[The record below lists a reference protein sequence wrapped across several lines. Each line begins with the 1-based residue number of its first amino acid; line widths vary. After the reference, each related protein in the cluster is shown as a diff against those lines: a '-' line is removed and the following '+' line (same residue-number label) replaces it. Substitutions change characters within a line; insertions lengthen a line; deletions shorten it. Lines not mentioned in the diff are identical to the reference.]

1 MTSSDEDDD
10 GTSHAMRFSHGGDYE
25 DGQWING
32 EFYARGGA
40 KRGKMQTKEEQVY
53 GVFGDEQIEAEQRR
67 GRGRGRGRGRPPPR
81 RKAMAFVSGGT
92 TAGSVGRAAAATAAG
107 PGGHDGLGRA
117 RSANAAAAAS
127 LFANASSS
135 AAAPQPS
142 SSSTKLAPATAAAA
156 TRSNA
161 HFATLLSQPSAAAT
175 STATAPQ
182 KKARRVGS
190 EFAAWEK
197 GTKGFGSKLLAKWG
211 WKKGEGGGKN
221 KQGVAQPMVATVRP
235 DKAGIGLKGVV
246 EAHHLE
252 VNKKFE
258 ADFTGKEEVFTGKEE
273 EEEAPRQ
280 SQRQRL
286 TKRKRAAPSK
296 DEVLQAEWRRIG
308 VTVPAVQP
316 LSTANLNQSAKRQ
329 RAMSSTSSKPKY
341 IVSTSALRS
350 SGASGGSGVI
360 DMRGPVAVTHA
371 SAAAAVAAEE
381 GGIRG
386 ERGPASTLG
395 RELLYNLAQLRELS
409 AAHHLSALQ
418 RRDALAADLGA
429 KRSELA
435 AINHDAAKG
444 LSARGQRTAAL
455 LSALDEIQDG
465 ARSFR
470 AGVARARPGAAAR
483 AQIEL
488 CDRLHSVRKR
498 FAPEWE
504 RQQMWRLVCAT
515 AVPAPSAESSA
526 APPAGLA
533 EPLLR
538 ACAQEWS
545 LESESVALS
554 NLQKSSRSGKS
565 SRRSPDATRAL
576 AASLRPWHAL
586 LCSSFAPG
594 ASGFLDPLEEAELTD
609 LSSIF
614 DALVES
620 CILPRLRRVAAKEWR
635 VKDASSNA
643 PMVHAMH
650 SLLPLL
656 ADAQIEAFALDSLLP
671 KLARE
676 VEAWDPLRDT
686 THLHAWLLPWHSFF
700 VAAAGDGDE
709 NENVNGNASEKGKK
723 KGESVGAAAAAASFP
738 PLATLRDTIFPKIRR
753 RLVSVLRAWSPSDDS
768 ALEVIAPWRSA
779 FSTRDFRALLNA
791 AVVPKLAAALAAMR
805 VDPWEESSS
814 ETPLTWLMEWVVL
827 DESSTP
833 REGGDE
839 QRRCMAPAMATGILN
854 AVFFPRWLRAF
865 ATWLAD
871 GLSLGGSGSHGGGGS
886 AGAAASSSSSSS
898 SLLTAAGAWY
908 RRWRDCFSA
917 SMLACAGVRDAF
929 GDALDL
935 IDAAVAIVIVDGG
948 GGGGSGS
955 SGLSNEQ
962 LQLQLTPAEIGARFL
977 RAVRRRRSAAA
988 GAKRG
993 ETKRADS
1000 TPHLRRAAAAAAVEA
1015 EDAKA
1020 PRSRSLRSGE
1030 MLSLKQALTA
1040 YAEQHGVLFTPL
1052 GTREVAANGA
1062 RLYSLGGTAAY
1073 IASGVLFVQR
1083 KNGAAKFDATAP
1095 ESAVQIAAAA
1105 AGGGGGR
1112 GGRF

>member
-1 MTSSDEDDD
+1 MVLTATISSFVSS
-10 GTSHAMRFSHGGDYE
+10 T
-25 DGQWING
+25 
-32 EFYARGGA
+32 
-40 KRGKMQTKEEQVY
+40 
-53 GVFGDEQIEAEQRR
+53 
-67 GRGRGRGRGRPPPR
+67 PPPNSWEIATNVWMPKMNLGTCCGSDPTVGLLPWL
-81 RKAMAFVSGGT
+81 KAGGIGID
-92 TAGSVGRAAAATAAG
+92 TAYSYTGSQIAIASVLAS
-107 PGGHDGLGRA
+107 P
-117 RSANAAAAAS
+117 AAS
-127 LFANASSS
+127 KWSRADLFIT
-135 AAAPQPS
+135 
-142 SSSTKLAPATAAAA
+142 TKICQTECTGVPLDVCA
-156 TRSNA
+156 
-161 HFATLLSQPSAAAT
+161 
-175 STATAPQ
+175 
-182 KKARRVGS
+182 K
-190 EFAAWEK
+190 
-197 GTKGFGSKLLAKWG
+197 KLLQQDL
-211 WKKGEGGGKN
+211 N
-221 KQGVAQPMVATVRP
+221 RLNTTYVDLVPP
-235 DKAGIGLKGVV
+235 
-246 EAHHLE
+246 
-252 VNKKFE
+252 
-258 ADFTGKEEVFTGKEE
+258 
-273 EEEAPRQ
+273 AP
-280 SQRQRL
+280 
-286 TKRKRAAPSK
+286 
-296 DEVLQAEWRRIG
+296 
-308 VTVPAVQP
+308 
-316 LSTANLNQSAKRQ
+316 
-329 RAMSSTSSKPKY
+329 
-341 IVSTSALRS
+341 
-350 SGASGGSGVI
+350 I

-526 APPAGLA
+526 ALPAGLA

-738 PLATLRDTIFPKIRR
+738 PLATLRDTIFP
-753 RLVSVLRAWSPSDDS
+753 
-768 ALEVIAPWRSA
+768 
-779 FSTRDFRALLNA
+779 
-791 AVVPKLAAALAAMR
+791 
-805 VDPWEESSS
+805 
-814 ETPLTWLMEWVVL
+814 
-827 DESSTP
+827 
-833 REGGDE
+833 
-839 QRRCMAPAMATGILN
+839 
-854 AVFFPRWLRAF
+854 
-865 ATWLAD
+865 
-871 GLSLGGSGSHGGGGS
+871 
-886 AGAAASSSSSSS
+886 
-898 SLLTAAGAWY
+898 
-908 RRWRDCFSA
+908 
-917 SMLACAGVRDAF
+917 
-929 GDALDL
+929 
-935 IDAAVAIVIVDGG
+935 
-948 GGGGSGS
+948 
-955 SGLSNEQ
+955 
-962 LQLQLTPAEIGARFL
+962 
-977 RAVRRRRSAAA
+977 
-988 GAKRG
+988 
-993 ETKRADS
+993 
-1000 TPHLRRAAAAAAVEA
+1000 
-1015 EDAKA
+1015 
-1020 PRSRSLRSGE
+1020 
-1030 MLSLKQALTA
+1030 
-1040 YAEQHGVLFTPL
+1040 
-1052 GTREVAANGA
+1052 
-1062 RLYSLGGTAAY
+1062 
-1073 IASGVLFVQR
+1073 
-1083 KNGAAKFDATAP
+1083 
-1095 ESAVQIAAAA
+1095 
-1105 AGGGGGR
+1105 
-1112 GGRF
+1112 